1 VETQN
6 PGNDEDMKNTQSK
19 AKPVSEL
26 GIIQNVNPREMWPHE
41 ASDFTPWLADNLGA
55 LAGALGLELELES
68 TEVAVGPYSA
78 DILARDVGTGR
89 MVVIENQLE
98 KTDHDHLGKSLTYA
112 AVLDASAVVWIAPV
126 FTEEHRKTLDWLNDH
141 TADELGFFGVVI
153 ELWQIDGSRPAL
165 KFDVVSRPTEI
176 VRQTAQAVRRE
187 ELSEV
192 KLAQYE
198 FWQQFRDRLVQCGKI
213 PSVQTARPQYWFDVS
228 LGRSG
233 INLSNIANTFDKRI
247 GVRVYVSNR
256 VAQAAMPKLAAM
268 REEIEAE
275 LGFELE
281 WDPNPEN
288 RDKIIALTRGGD
300 INDLTQRDEQLQWL
314 VDMTVRFREV
324 FSPRIRDMDLT
335 VPLDDESDT
344 EATDGQ

>member
-1 VETQN
+1 M
-6 PGNDEDMKNTQSK
+6 EDSREEEPSPNRQQ
-19 AKPVSEL
+19 AEKPAHEL
-26 GIIQNVNPREMWPHE
+26 GLLQNVDPRDMWPHE
-41 ASDFTPWLADNLGA
+41 ASSFTPWLANNLSA

-78 DILARDVGTGR
+78 DLLARDVGTGR

-112 AVLDASAVVWIAPV
+112 AVLDASAVIWIAPI
-126 FTEEHRKTLDWLNDH
+126 FTEEHRKALNWLNDH
-141 TADELGFFGVVI
+141 TADDLGFFGVVL

-187 ELSEV
+187 ELTEV
-192 KLAQYE
+192 KQAQYE
-198 FWQQFRDRLVQCGKI
+198 FWQQFRDRLVESGRI

-233 INLSNIANTFDKRI
+233 INLSNIANTYDKRI

-256 VAQAAMPKLAAM
+256 VAQAAMPQLLAM

-275 LGFELE
+275 LDVELE
-281 WDPNPEN
+281 WDPNPGN
-288 RDKIIALTRGGD
+288 RDKIIALTREGD
-300 INDLTQRDEQLQWL
+300 INERTKRDEQLQWL

-324 FSPRIRDMDLT
+324 FGRRIRDMDLT
-335 VPLDDESDT
+335 VSRDDDSDIG
-344 EATDGQ
+344 ATGGQ